1 MVQHG
6 STNLS
11 ESNRGSFPVGTV
23 LQYSCDSGFLV
34 EGASLLTCSPLGR
47 WSSEPPRCIRSDG
60 KFTPVPSDPLQDN
73 TRPSLG

>member
-60 KFTPVPSDPLQDN
+60 KFTSAP
-73 TRPSLG
+73 